1 MSLAPNRGILTL
13 IWIIILVFGAV
24 NRPISAQ
31 EGSQVRLAPVNT
43 QDFPVISSY
52 LDVRSAEGEFVHGLE
67 AHNVRII
74 ENGTQL
80 PIQELQHLRTGV
92 QFVLA
97 ISPGPAFEI
106 RDVQGISRYEYLAQ
120 ALQDWAEARQGSTV
134 DDLSLVVSD
143 GPEATH
149 LSELNRWSASL
160 NSFNPTGEETGPDFD
175 LLTRALDIAAD
186 PKSTPG
192 MSGSVLFVTPLP
204 EQDVSLGMQSLAARA
219 TQQGVKIFIWLV
231 ASSELFSSPEA
242 EQMRQLAEQT
252 GGAFFEYSGQEPIPS
267 PEEFLEQQRDT
278 YFVAYDSK
286 ITSGGLHQTSA
297 EVIFQGQV
305 LSSPVQE
312 FELEVLAPGIAFIS
326 PPMEIERS
334 PVDPDDDPQSLS
346 PESQT
351 LELLIEF
358 PDGYPRPIART
369 SLFVDDVL
377 TEVNRGEPFD
387 QFTWN
392 LSQFTTDGEHIL
404 VVEVEDS
411 LGLTGQS
418 VETSIVI
425 NVSGTDESL
434 LAMISQNRVI
444 LAAVLFAVV
453 GAIILLVFILGGRL
467 QPGILRDRRRK
478 KRRNGAITQP
488 VQNYQDGAS
497 QSRPSWINRFHWRRA
512 PITTKPIAQF
522 IPLTDSNLEE
532 SQPPL
537 AITKER
543 VIIGRDEGNVDQVL
557 PDPSVE
563 DVHATLE
570 QETNG
575 SYRLTDEGSVAGTW
589 VNYLPIPGT
598 GLLLEHGDLV
608 HFGRM
613 GFRFVLRNPK
623 RVRKP
628 VVRFEV
634 PK

>member
-1 MSLAPNRGILTL
+1 
-13 IWIIILVFGAV
+13 
-24 NRPISAQ
+24 
-31 EGSQVRLAPVNT
+31 
-43 QDFPVISSY
+43 
-52 LDVRSAEGEFVHGLE
+52 
-67 AHNVRII
+67 
-74 ENGTQL
+74 
-80 PIQELQHLRTGV
+80 
-92 QFVLA
+92 
-97 ISPGPAFEI
+97 
-106 RDVQGISRYEYLAQ
+106 
-120 ALQDWAEARQGSTV
+120 
-134 DDLSLVVSD
+134 
-143 GPEATH
+143 
-149 LSELNRWSASL
+149 
-160 NSFNPTGEETGPDFD
+160 
-175 LLTRALDIAAD
+175 
-186 PKSTPG
+186 
-192 MSGSVLFVTPLP
+192 
-204 EQDVSLGMQSLAARA
+204 
-219 TQQGVKIFIWLV
+219 
-231 ASSELFSSPEA
+231 
-242 EQMRQLAEQT
+242 
-252 GGAFFEYSGQEPIPS
+252 
-267 PEEFLEQQRDT
+267 
-278 YFVAYDSK
+278 VAYDSK

-334 PVDPDDDPQSLS
+334 PVDPDDDPQSLT

-358 PDGYPRPIART
+358 PDGYPRPITRT

-453 GAIILLVFILGGRL
+453 SAIILLVFILGGRL

-543 VIIGRDEGNVDQVL
+543 VIIGRDESNVDQVL